1 VQIIGGNKCT
11 GVIIITTNLTRAM
24 SRGDVQMRNRTNKKN
39 IVYLD
44 FNLTTDKDIIDLFDE
59 ITDEGYTII
68 GYLRKLIRDK
78 IKSGNKEEK

>member
-1 VQIIGGNKCT
+1 
-11 GVIIITTNLTRAM
+11 M

-44 FNLTTDKDIIDLFDE
+44 FNLTTDKDIIDLFDR

-78 IKSGNKEEK
+78 IKSECKE

>member
-1 VQIIGGNKCT
+1 
-11 GVIIITTNLTRAM
+11 
-24 SRGDVQMRNRTNKKN
+24 MRNRTNKKN